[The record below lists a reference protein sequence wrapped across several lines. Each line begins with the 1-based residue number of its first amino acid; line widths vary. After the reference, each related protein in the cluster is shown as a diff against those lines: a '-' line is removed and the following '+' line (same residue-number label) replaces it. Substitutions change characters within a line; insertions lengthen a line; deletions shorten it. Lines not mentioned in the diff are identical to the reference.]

1 MIDDR
6 PKEPNEEMVDPAVS
20 RAAMMLRRSEP
31 VSAEWRAELL
41 ARVESPRPRRASMRT
56 WMPVGL
62 AAAVCVGVGVARLA
76 TGRSDRVRFSISAPA
91 AARVSLVGD
100 FDGWNPDALP
110 MRRRGAD
117 TWTVD
122 VRLEPGRH
130 VFAFSV
136 DGGLRPDP
144 AAPRAVEDDFG
155 VPSSVV
161 VVSGKGSD

>member
-6 PKEPNEEMVDPAVS
+6 PKDDALDPAVA
-20 RAAMMLRRSEP
+20 RAATMLRRSETVP
-31 VSAEWRAELL
+31 PQWRAELL
-41 ARVESPRPRRASMRT
+41 ARVESPRPRRAAMRT
-56 WMPVGL
+56 WIPVGI
-62 AAAVCVGVGVARLA
+62 AAAVCVGVGVARFDVR
-76 TGRSDRVRFSISAPA
+76 GDSDRVRFSISAPTA
-91 AARVSLVGD
+91 VRVSLVGD

-110 MRRRGAD
+110 MRRAGVD

-144 AAPRAVEDDFG
+144 TAPRAVEDDFG

-161 VVSGKGSD
+161 VVPGKGTD